1 MRGVMFT
8 SICCECHRGA
18 CNLFPGIPGSPQ
30 ELHTHSGGEW
40 GGGDLRPLSA
50 PGMAR
55 AGHRARCCDDGA
67 RCTGSTGGLC
77 AGCCSQGP
85 GAAPARAM
93 PWVARAAL
101 KARPAAP
108 GALRTSHLLPR
119 PNCGTFRDKLEK
131 TSNCCA
137 CSMTPPWLHLDGAA
151 PGTLRCSFT
160 RVCRM
165 RGKRPF
171 AVQSS
176 SAF

>member
-1 MRGVMFT
+1 MELAIYFLGFLGAPRSFIHIAGGNGVVAT
-8 SICCECHRGA
+8 CARSSRR
-18 CNLFPGIPGSPQ
+18 
-30 ELHTHSGGEW
+30 EW
-40 GGGDLRPLSA
+40 PA
-50 PGMAR
+50 PG
-55 AGHRARCCDDGA
+55 AGHAAATTGA
-67 RCTGSTGGLC
+67 RCAGSTGGLC

-108 GALRTSHLLPR
+108 GALRTSHPLRR

-137 CSMTPPWLHLDGAA
+137 CSMTPPWLHLDDAA